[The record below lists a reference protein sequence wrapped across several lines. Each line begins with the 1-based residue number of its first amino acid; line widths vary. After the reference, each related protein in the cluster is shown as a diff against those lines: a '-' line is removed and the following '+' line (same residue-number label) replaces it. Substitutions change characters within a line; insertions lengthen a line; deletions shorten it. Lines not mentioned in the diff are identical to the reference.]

1 MVFVLVFWMEYV
13 QLLLSGCRLVFDDD
27 DGLFLQ
33 NDRPMKGVYV
43 LLSAETIDRDSHHCK
58 SLTHHKQGLNLCRI

>member
-43 LLSAETIDRDSHHCK
+43 LFSAETIDRDSHHCN
-58 SLTHHKQGLNLCRI
+58 SLTHCKHGLNLCRI